1 MQWREEFKM
10 ELSKK
15 QLLLLLLLRSRRKRR
30 TKYLKRFWV
39 RPIFQKRSQL
49 SEFFTLVKEL
59 REEDHEGYF
68 NYFRML
74 PYQFDYLHKL
84 VKPLIQKSNK
94 NRESI
99 GSDERLALTL
109 RYLSSGDSPRSLS
122 FSYRV
127 SLTSAHRIISETCL
141 SIWKVLLQLKYVNAP
156 SSPNDWM
163 RIANEFERL
172 WNFPNCCGAI
182 DGKHIRIQAPPGSG
196 SLYYNYKK
204 WHSIV
209 LLAVVS
215 ADYCFTLVDIGDNGR
230 HSDGGVFQSSEIGV
244 GMLNNSL
251 GFPDSRPLT
260 GSSTVAPFLFVG
272 DEAFP
277 LMKNMMRPYPG
288 KFLPE
293 NQQIYNYRLSRAR
306 RVVENAFGIA
316 ASRFRI
322 LRGEIIAKPVK
333 VERITM
339 AVVALHNFLIMSEEK
354 HPVGARLYIP
364 PGYVDSEDR

>member
-1 MQWREEFKM
+1 MPVRRLCSGGKRSKFKM

-49 SEFFTLVKEL
+49 SEYFTLVKEL
-59 REEDHEGYF
+59 RVQDHEGYF

-84 VKPLIQKSNK
+84 VKPLIPKSNK

-109 RYLSSGDSPRSLS
+109 RYLSSADSP
-122 FSYRV
+122 
-127 SLTSAHRIISETCL
+127 ETCL

-156 SSPNDWM
+156 SSPYDWM

-172 WNFPNCCGAI
+172 WYFPNCCGAI

-215 ADYCFTLVDIGDNGR
+215 AEYCFTLVDIGDNGR

-251 GFPDSRPLT
+251 GFPDAPPLT

-272 DEAFP
+272 D
-277 LMKNMMRPYPG
+277 
-288 KFLPE
+288 
-293 NQQIYNYRLSRAR
+293 
-306 RVVENAFGIA
+306 
-316 ASRFRI
+316 
-322 LRGEIIAKPVK
+322 
-333 VERITM
+333 
-339 AVVALHNFLIMSEEK
+339 
-354 HPVGARLYIP
+354 
-364 PGYVDSEDR
+364 